1 MFLEVDVLGMEEKM
15 GDKFKILIIDDSALM
30 RSVESDI
37 IGKDNRF
44 EVVDTAPDGVT
55 GLDLLIRNNGQYD
68 LVLLDVNMPK
78 MNGLEVLTRIQKY
91 KLRCKVI
98 MVSTLVKEGAHETI
112 LALERGAVD
121 FVLKPSA
128 AKGESRDEFEKKLL
142 VAIAAALG
150 CDDGVSDNYNK
161 IDSLKKQILAI
172 NNSNRNVLSRKS
184 SSNNNDN
191 VLVAIACSTGGP
203 KTLKEIIPKLP
214 KDIGVPIVLVQ
225 HMPMGFTKSLADRLD
240 ELSEIAVTEAVDGE
254 KLEKG
259 HVYIAPGGKQLRIAK
274 GIGSSHVIKLT
285 DEEPRDGLR
294 PCANIMYESLAEMGY
309 EKILCV
315 VLTGMGADGRA
326 GIEKLS
332 KTKETYTIAQ
342 DAETCVVYGMP
353 RAIVSSGL
361 ADEVLPLDSIAG
373 SIIKNVGVLS
383 DGR

>member
-1 MFLEVDVLGMEEKM
+1 MFLKVDVLEMEEKM
-15 GDKFKILIIDDSALM
+15 GDKYKILIIDDSALM

-44 EVVDTAPDGVT
+44 EVVDTASDGVT

-128 AKGESRDEFEKKLL
+128 AKGESRDEFEKKLIA
-142 VAIAAALG
+142 AIAVALG
-150 CDDGVSDNYNK
+150 CDDGVSDNYKK

-172 NNSNRNVLSRKS
+172 KNSDKSPSIKKGNQNNVI
-184 SSNNNDN
+184 
-191 VLVAIACSTGGP
+191 VAIACSTGGP

-240 ELSEIAVTEAVDGE
+240 ELSEIDVTEAVDGE

-274 GIGSSHVIKLT
+274 GIGSSHIIKLT

-294 PCANIMYESLAEMGY
+294 PCANIMYESLADMGY

-342 DAETCVVYGMP
+342 DADTCVVYGMP

-361 ADEVLPLDSIAG
+361 ADEVLPLDDIAG

>member
-1 MFLEVDVLGMEEKM
+1 MFLGVDVLEMEENM
-15 GDKFKILIIDDSALM
+15 GDKYKILIIDDSALM

-37 IGKDNRF
+37 ISRDNRF

-78 MNGLEVLTRIQKY
+78 MNGLEVLIRIQKY

-128 AKGESRDEFEKKLL
+128 AKGDSRDEFEKKLIT
-142 VAIAAALG
+142 AIAAALG
-150 CDDGVSDNYNK
+150 CEDGVSDNYKK
-161 IDSLKKQILAI
+161 IDSIKKQILAI
-172 NNSNRNVLSRKS
+172 KS
-184 SSNNNDN
+184 SDRSSSLNKGNENN
-191 VLVAIACSTGGP
+191 VIVAIACSTGGP

-214 KDIGVPIVLVQ
+214 KDIGAPIVLVQ

-240 ELSEIAVTEAVDGE
+240 ELSEVNVTEAVDGE
-254 KLEKG
+254 KIEKG

-274 GIGSSHVIKLT
+274 GIGLSHVIKLT

-294 PCANIMYESLAEMGY
+294 PCANIMYESLVDAGF

-342 DAETCVVYGMP
+342 DADTCVVYGMP

-361 ADEVLPLDSIAG
+361 ADEVLSLDDIAG